1 MTKEVSGFVAGVSD
15 PFGPLVCSRMLV
27 AFTVMVVLMVL
38 VMLTITM
45 TSVMVYYGALGC
57 LNKGALSVALN
68 SETPISLF

>member
-1 MTKEVSGFVAGVSD
+1 
-15 PFGPLVCSRMLV
+15 MLV